1 MEPNINAT
9 PTPLSLIDRFNAW
22 LQESI
27 MIKLI
32 SIGFLVLILLIPGA
46 WIESLIFER
55 QQRADEAINEVSSKW
70 SASQTI
76 SGPVLVVPF
85 VKRDIIDKG
94 KDGVEITEHTEKAF
108 FLPELLNING
118 TVAPE
123 TRHRGIF
130 DVVVYT
136 TDLGLKSEF
145 KYPDFKALNINEK
158 DVMWKDAYLA
168 FGITDLRGISENPT
182 FKAGD
187 SSLTAEPSSN
197 LGISTAKSTSD
208 ADYTDY
214 TSSSYSNFS
223 NSGIVARLGW
233 TSKEDFRKDVTTN
246 LSLKGSKS
254 LSFVPAGKTTKV
266 ELSGNWKDPSF
277 DGNFIPESHTITD
290 EGFTANW
297 NILHFNRPFAQQWVE
312 SGQHLS
318 GSEFGVRLLVPVD
331 QYQKSI
337 RTAKYSALI
346 ILLTFIA
353 LFLVEITQKI
363 RIHPFQYILIGAA
376 LTIYYTLLLSI
387 SEHLGYNNAYL
398 VASGATVI
406 LVALY
411 STTFLNSSKLV
422 VIFSILLVIFYA
434 FIFVIIQEQD
444 YALLIGSIGLFFIIA
459 VLMYFSRKIRW
470 YKTDDRQIF
479 S

>member
-1 MEPNINAT
+1 METNS
-9 PTPLSLIDRFNAW
+9 TPLNLIERFNAW

-27 MIKLI
+27 MIKLL

-46 WIESLIFER
+46 WIESIIYER
-55 QQRADEAINEVSSKW
+55 QSRADEVINEVSSKW
-70 SASQTI
+70 SASQTV
-76 SGPVLVVPF
+76 SGPVLVVPYIQRE
-85 VKRDIIDKG
+85 VIDKG
-94 KDGVEITEHTEKAF
+94 KDGVETREYVQKAF
-108 FLPELLNING
+108 FLPDVLDIDG

-123 TRHRGIF
+123 ERHRGIF

-136 TDLGLKSEF
+136 TNLSVKSEF
-145 KYPDFKALNINEK
+145 KFPDFKALNIDEK
-158 DVMWKDAYLA
+158 DVLWKDATLT

-182 FKAGD
+182 FKSGG
-187 SSLTAEPSSN
+187 SNLVAEPSN
-197 LGISTAKSTSD
+197 TLGV
-208 ADYTDY
+208 
-214 TSSSYSNFS
+214 TSSRTNDDSDYSS
-223 NSGIVARLGW
+223 NSNYSSSGIVARLNW
-233 TSKEDFRKDVTTN
+233 QTKEDFRANVEMN
-246 LSLKGSKS
+246 LALKGSKS
-254 LSFVPAGKTTKV
+254 LNFVPAGKTTKV
-266 ELSGNWKDPSF
+266 DLSGSWKDPSF
-277 DGNFIPESHTITD
+277 DGNFIPDSSNVNK
-290 EGFTANW
+290 EGFTASW
-297 NILHFNRPFAQQWVE
+297 NVLHFNRPFAQQWIE

-353 LFLVEITQKI
+353 LFLLEITQKI

-387 SEHLGYNNAYL
+387 SEHLGYNLAYL
-398 VASGATVI
+398 IASAATVV

-411 STTFLNSSKLV
+411 SSTFLSSSKLV
-422 VIFSILLVIFYA
+422 LIFAILLMIFYA

-444 YALLIGSIGLFFIIA
+444 YALLIGSFGLFFIIA

-470 YKTDDRQIF
+470 YKTTDKL
-479 S
+479 ST